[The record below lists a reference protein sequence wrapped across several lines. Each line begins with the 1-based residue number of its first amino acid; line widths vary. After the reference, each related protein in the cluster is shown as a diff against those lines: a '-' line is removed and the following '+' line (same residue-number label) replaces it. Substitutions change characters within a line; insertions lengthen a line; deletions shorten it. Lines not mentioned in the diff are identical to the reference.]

1 MNECTV
7 TSLEIYPVKGCQGVS
22 VSEVELR
29 RGGIVGDREIMLV
42 KDGENYA
49 QRDHPH
55 VATIAVERL
64 ADGRLKLRHPEAGEL
79 VHEVRVEG
87 GEVPVNL
94 IYNDISTLDQ
104 GDEIAAWACAAMKEA
119 GIRVVSLPK
128 PWDKWIP
135 LPEFERIDGKP
146 QARLYDVAP
155 VLVNNQAS
163 LDDFNQRTSE
173 PVTMDRFRA
182 NVVISGDLGPYEEDE
197 LEALST
203 SDAELLYVTVCE
215 RCIMTTT
222 DQKTGVRA
230 TKEPIKTLSTYRKRE
245 NKYGSGVMFGAYMT
259 VGREGRLRVGDRL
272 NAATRPAE

>member
-1 MNECTV
+1 MSECTV

-22 VSEVELR
+22 VRELELR
-29 RGGIVGDREIMLV
+29 RGGIVGDREIMMV
-42 KDGENYA
+42 KEGKNYA
-49 QRDHPH
+49 QRDHPL
-55 VATIAVERL
+55 VAMIAVERL
-64 ADGRLKLRHPEAGEL
+64 TDGRLKLCHPEAGEF
-79 VHEVRVEG
+79 VHEVRDKG
-87 GEVPVNL
+87 DGVPVNL

-104 GDEIAAWACAAMKEA
+104 GDEIAAWACEAMKEG
-119 GIRVVSLPK
+119 GIRMVSLPK

-135 LPEFERIDGKP
+135 LPEFDRIDGKP
-146 QARLYDVAP
+146 QAQLYDVAP

-182 NVVISGDLGPYEEDE
+182 NVVVSGDLGPYEEDK
-197 LEALST
+197 LEALSA
-203 SDAELLYVTVCE
+203 SDVELLYVTVCE

-259 VGREGRLRVGDRL
+259 VGREGRLRVGDL
-272 NAATRPAE
+272 LKVSMQSAD